1 MFQICSRSCELIA
14 SFELDE
20 AHTGIHLNI
29 NEYILATSETPRGL
43 EDLPYRPEVCKE
55 NHLKPVKPSQDIL
68 REVGTPTDDTKMN
81 LYGTGMYEYHWNWAT
96 ASYWSC
102 DCWQMEQDLF
112 KICWYTF
119 FTLKKVYQAISIKLF
134 YSSFYIV
141 SFFKFVIGW
150 FGCCCFLITPIMRIQ
165 CG

>member
-68 REVGTPTDDTKMN
+68 REVGTLTDDTKMN
-81 LYGTGMYEYHWNWAT
+81 LYGTGMNTTGTGPLLRTDHVT
-96 ASYWSC
+96 ADRWS
-102 DCWQMEQDLF
+102 
-112 KICWYTF
+112 KIC
-119 FTLKKVYQAISIKLF
+119 SR
-134 YSSFYIV
+134 
-141 SFFKFVIGW
+141 FVDTH
-150 FGCCCFLITPIMRIQ
+150 FSH
-165 CG
+165 